1 MSTTTLQ
8 AVTSLQVGVALP
20 FEVINDMV
28 APQDWETLVS
38 AGIMAVERMD
48 GFRWLLGDL
57 ALVVERVYGKSS
69 LKRFAADIRLPR
81 HRTLYDYQAVA
92 AFYPNSA
99 RAEFQSLTW
108 SHYRAVQRRVSQAT
122 SLHYAAS
129 VLDEARHWLAQAE
142 DGVDEKGSWPVARLD
157 QELQQVYS
165 PQARASVVV
174 RAAAILSAVPCSTG
188 GRIGVDGFIFRL
200 DRTIIEALHRLHFE
214 GKGGKLEMTLTWRQ
228 NE

>member
-1 MSTTTLQ
+1 
-8 AVTSLQVGVALP
+8 
-20 FEVINDMV
+20 
-28 APQDWETLVS
+28 
-38 AGIMAVERMD
+38 MAVERMD

-57 ALVVERVYGKSS
+57 ALAVERQYGKSS

-108 SHYRAVQRRVSQAT
+108 SHYRAVQRRISKVT
-122 SLHYAAS
+122 VLHHADNA
-129 VLDEARHWLAQAE
+129 LDEARHWLAQAE
-142 DGVDEKGSWPVARLD
+142 DGTDEKGSWPVARLD
-157 QELQQVYS
+157 QELQQIYS
-165 PQARASVVV
+165 PQVRVSERE

-200 DRTIIEALHRLHFE
+200 DRTIVEALHRLHFE
-214 GKGGKLEMTLTWRQ
+214 GKGGQLLMTLTWRTK
-228 NE
+228 